1 MNDWLEQ
8 ASDRIKQAVADKQ
21 TLTIRGGNSKHCYG
35 NAASGSVLSTLAN
48 SGIVDYK
55 PRELTITALA
65 GTPLSEIESLLAQNN
80 QILPFEPPHFG
91 TATWGG
97 CVASGLSGPSR
108 PYRGAVRDAVLG
120 VSLLDGRGQHLH
132 FGGRVIKNVAGYD
145 VSRLMAGSMG
155 TLGVLTEITCKV
167 LPRPECERTV
177 VLDSDRNIAIHTMNM
192 LATKPLP
199 ISATAWRR
207 GEGVLGQ
214 MLIRLSGT
222 ESAVVAA
229 MKQIGGTRFGDTTSN
244 DTTFWDDLKEHR
256 LAEFAARPLWRVSVP
271 ATTQARSAAL
281 EFPNVVMVEWGGA
294 LRWLG
299 GDLPADYIFCLAAHM
314 GGHATLFYQGDNG
327 LHEANG
333 EGITGQEVVNVFSPL
348 TLPMAE
354 MNQRI
359 RQIFDP
365 HGVFDANRL

>member
-1 MNDWLEQ
+1 MDDWTEQ
-8 ASDRIKQAVADKQ
+8 ASDRIKEAASSKQ
-21 TLTIRGGNSKHCYG
+21 TLTIRGGNSKHFYG

-48 SGIVDYK
+48 SGIVDYE

-91 TATWGG
+91 AATWGG
-97 CVASGLSGPSR
+97 CVASGLSGTSR

-120 VSLLDGRGQHLH
+120 VGMLDGRGQHLH

-145 VSRLMAGSMG
+145 VSRLMVGSMG
-155 TLGVLTEITCKV
+155 TLGVLTEITCKL
-167 LPRPECERTV
+167 LPRPECERTL
-177 VLDSDRNIAIHTMNM
+177 VLDSDRNIAIHSMNM

-214 MLIRLSGT
+214 MLVRLSGT
-222 ESAVVAA
+222 ESAVDAA
-229 MKQIGGTRFGDTTSN
+229 MNQIGGRVFD
-244 DTTFWDDLKEHR
+244 DTTFWHDLKEHQ
-256 LAEFAARPLWRVSVP
+256 LPEFAARPLWRVSVP

-299 GDLPADYIFCLAAHM
+299 GDVPADYVFCLAAHM

-327 LHEANG
+327 HQGDNQEDKA
-333 EGITGQEVVNVFSPL
+333 GQEVVNVFSPL

-365 HGVFDANRL
+365 HSVFDANRL